1 MIRVMDLERIT
12 SAANPRIKR
21 LTALQQK
28 HRERE
33 RERIY
38 AAEGVR
44 LFSDTPEDLIEEVF
58 LTEKLLSENTGI
70 EAKLQGGCR
79 AFLIPDELLEKVSD
93 TRSPQGV
100 IFTVRMREY
109 TAEDLL
115 GGRNAGTGSTAADTD
130 HSALDAGSA
139 AAVPL
144 ILILEDIR
152 DPGNLGTMFRSA
164 EAAGVTGILMSG
176 STADIYQPK
185 AVRSTMSAV
194 YRMPHLYTDDLC
206 GEIRHLQDGGIT
218 VYAADLKAAKA
229 YDTFDYTQPSAILI
243 GNEAH
248 GLSPEAAAAADRN
261 IIIPM
266 RGGIESLNAAVAASV
281 LMFEAAR
288 HRRTLAK

>member
-1 MIRVMDLERIT
+1 MDLERIT

-33 RERIY
+33 RERAY

-44 LFSDTPEDLIEEVF
+44 LFSDTPQELIEEVF
-58 LTEKLLSENTGI
+58 LTEKLLSEDPGI
-70 EAKLQGGCR
+70 AAKLQGCR
-79 AFLIPDELLEKVSD
+79 AFLIPESLLEKVSD

-100 IFTVRMREY
+100 IFTVKMREY
-109 TAEDLL
+109 AEKDLL
-115 GGRNAGTGSTAADTD
+115 GGWNPDADLSAGAAGAN
-130 HSALDAGSA
+130 SASGKASVA
-139 AAVPL
+139 PL
-144 ILILEDIR
+144 LLVLEDIR

-164 EAAGVTGILMSG
+164 EAAGVTGILMSAG
-176 STADIYQPK
+176 TADIYQPK

-194 YRMPHLYTDDLC
+194 YRVPHRYTDDLC
-206 GEIRHLQDGGIT
+206 GDIERMKDMGIT
-218 VYAADLKAAKA
+218 VFAADLKAAKA
-229 YDTFDYTQPSAILI
+229 YDTYNYVKPSAILI

-248 GLSPEAAAAADRN
+248 GLNPEAAAAAGRS

-266 RGGIESLNAAVAASV
+266 CGGIESLNAAVAASV

-288 HRRTLAK
+288 QRRK

>member
-1 MIRVMDLERIT
+1 MDLERIT

-33 RERIY
+33 RERAY

-44 LFSDTPEDLIEEVF
+44 LFSDTPQELIEEVF
-58 LTEKLLSENTGI
+58 LTEKLLSDDPGI
-70 EAKLQGGCR
+70 AAKLQGCR
-79 AFLIPDELLEKVSD
+79 AFLIPESLLEKVSD

-100 IFTVRMREY
+100 IFTVKMREY
-109 TAEDLL
+109 AERDLL
-115 GGRNAGTGSTAADTD
+115 GGWDPDADLSAGAAGAN
-130 HSALDAGSA
+130 SASGKASVA
-139 AAVPL
+139 PL
-144 ILILEDIR
+144 LLVLEDIR

-164 EAAGVTGILMSG
+164 EAAGVTGILMSAG
-176 STADIYQPK
+176 TADIYQPK

-194 YRMPHLYTDDLC
+194 YRVPHRYTDDLC
-206 GEIRHLQDGGIT
+206 GDIERLKDMGIT
-218 VYAADLKAAKA
+218 VFAADLKAAKA
-229 YDTFDYTQPSAILI
+229 YDTYNYVKPSAILI

-248 GLSPEAAAAADRN
+248 GLTPEVAAAAGRS

-266 RGGIESLNAAVAASV
+266 CGGIESLNAAVAASV

-288 HRRTLAK
+288 QRRK

>member
-1 MIRVMDLERIT
+1 MDLERIT

-33 RERIY
+33 RERAN

-44 LFSDTPEDLIEEVF
+44 LFSDTPQELIEEVF
-58 LTEKLLSENTGI
+58 LTEKLLSYDPGI
-70 EAKLQGGCR
+70 AAKLEGCR
-79 AFLIPDELLEKVSD
+79 AFLIPESLLEKVSD

-100 IFTVRMREY
+100 IFTVKMREY
-109 TAEDLL
+109 AEEDLL
-115 GGRNAGTGSTAADTD
+115 GGKASVA
-130 HSALDAGSA
+130 
-139 AAVPL
+139 PL
-144 ILILEDIR
+144 LLVLEDIR

-164 EAAGVTGILMSG
+164 EAAGVTGILMSAG
-176 STADIYQPK
+176 TADIYQPK

-194 YRMPHLYTDDLC
+194 YRVPHRYTDDLC
-206 GEIRHLQDGGIT
+206 GDIERLKSMGIT
-218 VYAADLKAAKA
+218 VFAADLKAAKA
-229 YDTFDYTQPSAILI
+229 YDTFDYAKPSALLI

-248 GLSPEAAAAADRN
+248 GLTPEAAAAAGRS

-266 RGGIESLNAAVAASV
+266 CGGIESLNAAVAASV

-288 HRRTLAK
+288 QRRK